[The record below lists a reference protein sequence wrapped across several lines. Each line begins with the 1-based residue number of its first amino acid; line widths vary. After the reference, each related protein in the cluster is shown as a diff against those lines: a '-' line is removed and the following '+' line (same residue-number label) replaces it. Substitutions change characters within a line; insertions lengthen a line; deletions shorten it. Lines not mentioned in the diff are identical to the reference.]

1 VDRGLVVNPLP
12 PRQRLLDDGTRLAGY
27 MRAVQVD
34 AQRLDAPDTVDL
46 TTALILVRDW
56 LAKVQVWAES

>member
-1 VDRGLVVNPLP
+1 
-12 PRQRLLDDGTRLAGY
+12 

-34 AQRLDAPDTVDL
+34 ARRADAPDTVDL

-56 LAKVQVWAES
+56 LVKLQVWVDTEH